1 MQFDPTNPIVQ
12 LCVKGIELEGE
23 NSYQAKALFLQAW
36 NQASTE
42 VEKFIAAHYLA
53 RHQNSVA
60 EKLEW
65 DLEALQL
72 ALEIQDGNIISS
84 YPSLYLNVG
93 KGYEELGD
101 IEQAKIHYQLASSY
115 TSHLADEG
123 YGKMIKQGIEN
134 ALKRLIV

>member
-1 MQFDPTNPIVQ
+1 MQFDPNNPIVQ

-23 NSYQAKALFLQAW
+23 NPQQAKSLFLQAW

-42 VEKFIAAHYLA
+42 VEKFMAAHYLA
-53 RHQNSVA
+53 RHQNSVT
-60 EKLEW
+60 EKLKW
-65 DLEALQL
+65 DQKALQL
-72 ALEIQDGNIISS
+72 ALQIQDATITAS

-101 IEQAKIHYQLASSY
+101 IEQAKSNYQQAFSYIH
-115 TSHLADEG
+115 HLSDDG
-123 YGKMIKQGIEN
+123 YGKMIKQGIES